1 MKTKAI
7 GWMLGWVL
15 LGAVEAA
22 SAAEISEEL
31 RQAIQS
37 DIAAIEK
44 ETPQMGEVMA
54 ALREVGASYV
64 PELVAAVDVD
74 RYQGIVMR
82 RIMTGTYLMDLTYAS
97 TFGRQADAAR
107 FGQAVYQLLELV
119 GYPQPEMERRYR
131 EALEQIDAPGGDER
145 LRQLV
150 KEQEQSKL
158 WQDKLQTSE
167 GVEFAADNLYG
178 FLLEGLYLT
187 SELCYLANYDASSMM
202 YVAYLRDSFQAYNRL
217 LDRMGQSPEFAGWVE
232 AHDRM
237 NFLASIFVILGDK
250 PEIAP
255 AQLDA
260 LRPVISKARNHI
272 VR

>member
-1 MKTKAI
+1 MKTRACA
-7 GWMLGWVL
+7 WVA
-15 LGAVEAA
+15 GAMGLAMGLAA
-22 SAAEISEEL
+22 SAIEISDEL
-31 RQAIQS
+31 RLQIER
-37 DIAAIEK
+37 DVEAIEK
-44 ETPQMGEVMA
+44 EGPKMGEVMA
-54 ALREVGASYV
+54 ALREIGAAYV
-64 PELVAAVDVD
+64 PELVAPIDVD
-74 RYQGIVMR
+74 RYQGVVRR

-97 TFGRQADAAR
+97 TFDRQADAAR
-107 FGQAVYQLLELV
+107 YGQAVCQLLELV
-119 GYPQPEMERRYR
+119 GYPQPELERRYR
-131 EALEQIDAPGGDER
+131 EALEQIDEPGGDER
-145 LRQLV
+145 LRQLI
-150 KEQEQSKL
+150 QEQQRSQL
-158 WQDKLQTSE
+158 WQDRLQNSD

-187 SELCYLANYDASSMM
+187 AELCYLSNYNPASMA

-217 LDRMGQSPEFAGWVE
+217 LDRMGGSPEFAGWVE

-260 LRPVISKARNHI
+260 LRPAIVQARDKF